1 MTDEMML
8 SGTLTVLFKVVIPYH
23 VYNTLNIEH
32 KKWKKFHSYPG
43 TFTIHNYIK
52 NKRACRKI

>member
-1 MTDEMML
+1 MTDEMIL

-32 KKWKKFHSYPG
+32 KKWKKFHYAHVLSPYI
-43 TFTIHNYIK
+43 TI
-52 NKRACRKI
+52 